1 MSAIL
6 FSYAL
11 CVIVLFVKM
20 FAISLYQGI
29 YRIGRLTFKNAE
41 DAKFVG
47 RPASPEELPQVARA
61 AQAWMNDLENIP
73 LFFALGALYVMV
85 GAPAE
90 PAIGLFYTFTAARV
104 LHTVTYLARW
114 QPWRTLSYVVGIAC
128 LFGLAGIIVST
139 LMDQTI

>member
-1 MSAIL
+1 MSAVL

-11 CVIVLFVKM
+11 CVVVLFVKM

-29 YRIGRLTFKNAE
+29 YRIGCLTFKNAE

-90 PAIGLFYTFTAARV
+90 PAIWLFYTFTAARV

-114 QPWRTLSYVVGIAC
+114 QPWRTLSYVVGIVC
-128 LFGLAGIIVST
+128 LFGLAVNIVST
-139 LMDQTI
+139 LMTWTI